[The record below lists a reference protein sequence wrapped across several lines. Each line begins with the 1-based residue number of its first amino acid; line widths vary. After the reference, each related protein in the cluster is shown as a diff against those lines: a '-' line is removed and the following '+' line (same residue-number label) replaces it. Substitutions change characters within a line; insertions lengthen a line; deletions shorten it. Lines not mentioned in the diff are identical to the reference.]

1 MHISEGIMTLPVLST
16 GWAVT
21 AGLLALSLRRI
32 NSAGQSTNNAQGRV
46 LDSMLP
52 KMAVF
57 ASAFFLA
64 SLVRVPIGAT
74 SAHFALLGL
83 MGLTLGWG
91 SFPAIFMALVLQALL
106 FQFGGLASLGVNACI
121 MGIPALLTYALFS
134 RAVTHSSS
142 AHATGNTFTRLG
154 RAGIAAFL
162 AGALPIVLGT
172 ALIFAALMAS
182 HAALASTA
190 GLLAAASLP
199 LAFMEGLVTLFA
211 VGFLRKVA
219 PDMLASSAG
228 GPDWAD
234 GAGGSDGA
242 GGAVGTAN
250 NAYAASAPP
259 KEHTKEKTEEKH
271 VSA

>member
-1 MHISEGIMTLPVLST
+1 MHISEGIMTAPVLGV
-16 GWAVT
+16 GWAAT

-32 NSAGQSTNNAQGRV
+32 NQLGQAGDN
-46 LDSMLP
+46 MLP

-83 MGLTLGWG
+83 MGLMLGWG
-91 SFPAIFMALVLQALL
+91 SFPAIFVALILQALL

-121 MGIPALLTYALFS
+121 MGIPALLTYFVFS
-134 RAVTHSSS
+134 RAVTAPIPAPADRSTAPQSRPRPL
-142 AHATGNTFTRLG
+142 AWWT
-154 RAGIAAFL
+154 RAGLGAFL
-162 AGALPIVLGT
+162 AGALPIALGT
-172 ALIFAALMAS
+172 GLIFAALYAS

-190 GLLAAASLP
+190 GLLVAASTP

-219 PDMLASSAG
+219 PDMLEAHASS
-228 GPDWAD
+228 
-234 GAGGSDGA
+234 
-242 GGAVGTAN
+242 TRR
-250 NAYAASAPP
+250 
-259 KEHTKEKTEEKH
+259 ETH
-271 VSA
+271 VPA